1 MSGEKLF
8 NCEDFLTENEP
19 ESSGTSSIAG
29 ADQEDLS
36 SPGETNS
43 QSENTTEDPD
53 DNDLSGLSRSSS
65 PIVIEVLPDL
75 PLSSRSSSISSF
87 GYRILPQYFNEWDAA
102 LPRCLG
108 KLLVAKLYFY
118 S

>member
-53 DNDLSGLSRSSS
+53 DNALGD
-65 PIVIEVLPDL
+65 
-75 PLSSRSSSISSF
+75 
-87 GYRILPQYFNEWDAA
+87 DAGSQDDGEA
-102 LPRCLG
+102 
-108 KLLVAKLYFY
+108 
-118 S
+118 